1 MFVFMEYP
9 GLTRAR
15 NYTSLHP
22 GTSAARRVFGTVPAD
37 IRTELVRK
45 SIHMF
50 IAFVP
55 LFARTIGTVAT
66 MSLLAFGTVFYA
78 VAEIER
84 LSGRPVFVI
93 GRLTAM
99 AQRSRD
105 IGHFVMGP
113 VTLGLGAMAALLLYP
128 YPAAAIAIYALAF
141 GDGFASLVGKAV
153 GRHALPFTQ
162 GNKSIEGSL
171 ACFASVFAASSI
183 FLVHSGQAFLVA
195 LVATALEAAPGK
207 DIDNLLLPIGTG
219 LVVAIIL

>member
-1 MFVFMEYP
+1 MDYS

-15 NYTSLHP
+15 DYTGLQTGS
-22 GTSAARRVFGTVPAD
+22 TIYRRLFGSVPAD

-45 SIHMF
+45 SIHMI

-55 LFARTIGTVAT
+55 LLARTVGTVPT
-66 MSLLAFGTVFYA
+66 MSLLALGTVFYA
-78 VAEIER
+78 TAEIER
-84 LSGRPVFVI
+84 HSGRPVFVI
-93 GRLTAM
+93 GRLTTM

-141 GDGFASLVGKAV
+141 GDGLASLVGKTV
-153 GRHALPFTQ
+153 GRHPLPFT
-162 GNKSIEGSL
+162 GGAKSIEGSL
-171 ACFASVFAASSI
+171 ACFATVFAASSV
-183 FLVHSGQAFLVA
+183 FLGSSVHSFIVA
-195 LVATALEAAPGK
+195 LAATALEAAPGK

-219 LVVAIIL
+219 IVVVLIL